1 MYIYAM
7 PQKVRYNFW
16 ITEEQRDRLRGL
28 KEETGVP
35 ESEQIRRA
43 ITDWLVKHGVKTKTV
58 KRRRP

>member
-1 MYIYAM
+1 M
-7 PQKVRYNFW
+7 PRKVRYNFW

-28 KEETGVP
+28 KEDTGVP

-43 ITDWLVKHGVKTKTV
+43 INDWLVKHRVKTKTV

>member
-1 MYIYAM
+1 MTSGVYVAVTGKGMYTYAM

-28 KEETGVP
+28 KEDTGVP

-43 ITDWLVKHGVKTKTV
+43 ITD
-58 KRRRP
+58 

>member
-1 MYIYAM
+1 MYIYAIL
-7 PQKVRYNFW
+7 QKVRYNFW

-28 KEETGVP
+28 KEDTGVP

-58 KRRRP
+58 KRSRP